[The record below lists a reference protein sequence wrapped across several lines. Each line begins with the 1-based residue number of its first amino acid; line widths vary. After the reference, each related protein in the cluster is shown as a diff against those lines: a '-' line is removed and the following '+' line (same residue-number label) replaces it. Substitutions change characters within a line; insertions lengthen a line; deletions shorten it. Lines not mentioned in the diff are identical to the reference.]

1 MSTLLTK
8 LSLALALG
16 ALLSTS
22 VFALPEDREQP
33 IRVTADQA
41 LRNEKEGFTVYSG
54 NVEMVQGTLNITAN
68 KITIYRLVE
77 EADKIVAKGHPAH
90 LQQQPEAG
98 KGLVSAQAEIIEYY
112 KDEARVHLKQN
123 ARIEQDG
130 SKVTGDTIDYYVNE
144 QLVKAGSNRTKE
156 DSRVVVVIPA
166 QAIQKSED
174 NSGATDSK

>member
-8 LSLALALG
+8 LSLILALG
-16 ALLSTS
+16 AMLSAP

-68 KITIYRLVE
+68 KITIYRIIE

-90 LQQQPEAG
+90 LQQQPELG
-98 KGLVSAQAEIIEYY
+98 KGLVNAHAEIIEYY

-123 ARIEQDG
+123 ALIEQDG

-156 DSRVVVVIPA
+156 NSRVVVVIPA

-174 NSGATDSK
+174 SSGATDSE

>member
-1 MSTLLTK
+1 M
-8 LSLALALG
+8 LSQLSKFSCALVLG
-16 ALLSTS
+16 ATLTIN

-33 IRVTADQA
+33 IRITADQA

-54 NVEMVQGTLNITAN
+54 NVEMVQGTLHITAK
-68 KITIYRLVE
+68 KITIYRIVE
-77 EADKIVAKGHPAH
+77 EADKIVAKGHPAR
-90 LQQQPEAG
+90 LQQLPEPE
-98 KGLVSAQAEIIEYY
+98 KGLVNARAEIIEYY

-130 SKVTGDTIDYYVNE
+130 SKVTDDTIEYYVNE
-144 QLVKAGSNRTKE
+144 QLVKAGSNRSKE

-174 NSGATDSK
+174 SSGTTDSE

>member
-1 MSTLLTK
+1 MLSQFSK
-8 LSLALALG
+8 LSFALVFG
-16 ALLSTS
+16 ATLSTHL
-22 VFALPEDREQP
+22 FALPEDREQP
-33 IRVTADQA
+33 IRITADQA

-54 NVEMVQGTLNITAN
+54 NVDMVQGTLHITAN
-68 KITIYRLVE
+68 KITIYRIVE
-77 EADKIVAKGHPAH
+77 EADKIVAKGRPAH
-90 LQQQPEAG
+90 LQQQPELE
-98 KGLVSAQAEIIEYY
+98 KGLVNARAEIIEYY
-112 KDEARVHLKQN
+112 KDEARVHLKKN

-174 NSGATDSK
+174 SSGTTDSE